1 MLLRAV
7 VLGFRQDSC
16 ARDERIGADEY
27 ISSRRELSLSR
38 LRRTLAG
45 QAVRAAA
52 SNATVCKSG
61 NYGALP
67 VIALE

>member
-1 MLLRAV
+1 MGGV
-7 VLGFRQDSC
+7 SCVFCEDSG
-16 ARDERIGADEY
+16 ARDERCGAGEY
-27 ISSRRELSLSR
+27 ISSRRELLLSR
-38 LRRTLAG
+38 LRETLAG

-61 NYGALP
+61 NYGVLP